1 MNKNKQDEHF
11 NRLYSRCSSL
21 MELAKR
27 LQSSG
32 EGLEYD
38 LRELRQELR
47 ESKENSGDWRN
58 SSSDVSLMF
67 LVFRA
72 EKILKAAKT
81 IKKNVG
87 VVQETYNQAEGLD
100 DEKD

>member
-1 MNKNKQDEHF
+1 MSKNQKDEHF

-21 MELAKR
+21 MQLAQR
-27 LQSSG
+27 LQSIG
-32 EGLEYD
+32 EGLDYD

-58 SSSDVSLMF
+58 SSSDISLMF
-67 LVFRA
+67 LAFRA

-81 IKKNVG
+81 IKKNIE
-87 VVQETYNQAEGLD
+87 VVQETYGKTEELC
-100 DEKD
+100 DE